1 MALTVATQTVIK
13 RRIGPTQSPVV
24 SATISKRSSELKAS
38 SALRKAGLTAFLALL
53 LFLDW

>member
-1 MALTVATQTVIK
+1 MAATMTVTR

-24 SATISKRSSELKAS
+24 SATISKRNSEVKAD
-38 SALRKAGLTAFLALL
+38 SAFKKAVVTGAIAVL